1 LQIEKVERELG
12 GKNMRT
18 VLILYYS
25 RSRNTEEMAKAIE
38 DGGKSEGVK
47 VVRKKVENATLN
59 DLLKADGIIL
69 GSPTYYGTM
78 AAEMKAFIDRSV
90 KYHGKLEG
98 KVGAA
103 FSSGGGLGGGV
114 ETTVL
119 DITKALLIHGM
130 VVQGDPWGSH
140 YGAVSIGKPNAA
152 AKKEC
157 KKLGEKVARLV
168 KRLAPVS

>member
-1 LQIEKVERELG
+1 LDIGNFLKEVTD
-12 GKNMRT
+12 MPT

-25 RSRNTEEMAKAIE
+25 RSGNTEEMAKAVE
-38 DGGKSEGVK
+38 EGVKSEEVK
-47 VVRKKVENATLN
+47 VVRKRVNRATLK
-59 DLLKADGIIL
+59 DLLKVDGIIL

-90 KYHGKLEG
+90 QYHGKLEG

-103 FSSGGGLGGGV
+103 FSSCGELGGGV

-119 DITKALLIHGM
+119 DMVKALLIHGM
-130 VVQGDPWGSH
+130 VIQGDPRGSH
-140 YGAVSIGKPNAA
+140 YGPVSIGKPNAA

-157 KKLGEKVARLV
+157 KKLGEKVARLI
-168 KRLAPVS
+168 KRLGAS

>member
-1 LQIEKVERELG
+1 VTTAA
-12 GKNMRT
+12 T
-18 VLILYYS
+18 VLILYHS
-25 RSRNTEEMAKAIE
+25 KTGNTEEMAKAVQE
-38 DGGKSEGVK
+38 GVKSEGVK
-47 VVRKKVENATLN
+47 VIRRKVNRANLK

-78 AAEMKAFIDRSV
+78 AAEMKAFLDRSV
-90 KYHGKLEG
+90 QYHGKLEG

-103 FSSGGGLGGGV
+103 FSSCGGLGGGV

-119 DITKALLIHGM
+119 DMVKALLIHGM
-130 VVQGDPWGSH
+130 VIQGDSRGSH
-140 YGAVSIGKPNAA
+140 YGMVSIGKPNAA

-168 KRLAPVS
+168 KQLGAS

>member
-1 LQIEKVERELG
+1 
-12 GKNMRT
+12 MPT

-25 RSRNTEEMAKAIE
+25 KSGNTEEMAKAIE
-38 DGGKSEGVK
+38 EGARSEGVK
-47 VVRKKVENATLN
+47 AVRKKVRSATLQ
-59 DLLKADGIIL
+59 DLLTADGIIV

-78 AAEMKAFIDRSV
+78 AAEMKTFIDKSV

-103 FSSGGGLGGGV
+103 FSSCGGLGGGV

-119 DITKALLIHGM
+119 DLTKALLIHGM

-140 YGAVSIGKPNAA
+140 YGTVSIGRPNAA

-168 KRLAPVS
+168 KRLAPAS

>member
-1 LQIEKVERELG
+1 MPNI
-12 GKNMRT
+12 
-18 VLILYYS
+18 LIVYHS
-25 RSRNTEEMAKAIE
+25 RSGNTEQMAKAVE
-38 DGGKSEGVK
+38 EGARSEGVK
-47 VVRKKVENATLN
+47 VVRKKVGRATLQ
-59 DLLKADGIIL
+59 DLLNADGVIL

-78 AAEMKAFIDRSV
+78 AAEIKAFIDRSV

-140 YGAVSIGKPNAA
+140 YGTVSIGRPNAA

-157 KKLGEKVARLV
+157 KQLGGKVARLL
-168 KRLAPVS
+168 KRLTPAS

>member
-1 LQIEKVERELG
+1 
-12 GKNMRT
+12 MAT

-25 RSRNTEEMAKAIE
+25 RSGNTEEMAKVVE
-38 DGGKSEGVK
+38 EGVK
-47 VVRKKVENATLN
+47 SGGVQVVRKKVTRANLK

-90 KYHGKLEG
+90 LYHGKLEG

-103 FSSGGGLGGGV
+103 FSSCGGLGGGV

-119 DITKALLIHGM
+119 DMVKALLIHGM
-130 VVQGDPWGSH
+130 VIQGDPRGSH
-140 YGAVSIGKPNAA
+140 YGTVSIGKPNAA
-152 AKKEC
+152 AKREC

-168 KRLAPVS
+168 KRLGAS

>member
-1 LQIEKVERELG
+1 
-12 GKNMRT
+12 
-18 VLILYYS
+18 LILYYS
-25 RSRNTEEMAKAIE
+25 KSGNTEEMAKAIE
-38 DGGKSEGVK
+38 EGARSEGVK
-47 VVRKKVENATLN
+47 AVRKKVRSATLH
-59 DLLKADGIIL
+59 DLLTADGIIV

-78 AAEMKAFIDRSV
+78 AAEMKTFIDKSV

-103 FSSGGGLGGGV
+103 FSSCGGLGGGV

-119 DITKALLIHGM
+119 DLTKALLIHGM

-140 YGAVSIGKPNAA
+140 YGTVSIGRPNAA

-168 KRLAPVS
+168 KRLAPAS

>member
-1 LQIEKVERELG
+1 ML
-12 GKNMRT
+12 T
-18 VLILYYS
+18 VVIVYHS
-25 RSRNTEEMAKAIE
+25 KTGNTEEMAKAVE
-38 DGGKSEGVK
+38 EGVKSEGVR
-47 VVRKKVENATLN
+47 VVRKKIDRATLK
-59 DLLKADGIIL
+59 DLLDADGIIL

-78 AAEMKAFIDRSV
+78 AAEMKAFLDKSV
-90 KYHGKLEG
+90 RHHGKLEG

-103 FSSGGGLGGGV
+103 FSSCGGLGGGV

-119 DITKALLIHGM
+119 DIVKALLIHGM

-140 YGAVSIGKPNAA
+140 YGTVSIGKPNAA

-168 KRLAPVS
+168 KRLGAS